1 MTGKWKKSIH
11 YALKGIKHLGDEK
24 YMDFFLER
32 ENDPFLLEFA
42 HNQSRL
48 SDRKA
53 LLIPET
59 GKGWGFFAEFRAM
72 LAKMYFAECFGL
84 EPYVEWGGEFLYSES
99 EEINGSKNAFEYYF
113 EQPMNVTKSELNA
126 RFFVSIAKPE
136 QGAVVEREF
145 RKDAYGLN
153 IEYLD
158 ILTDMYRKY
167 IHLNPTTAAAISKDL
182 NKLFK
187 GTKILGVHFRGTDYK
202 VGYQYHPV
210 AVQIEQTIAAANEE
224 FDKGGYQMIFLA
236 TDEVGAIERF
246 NSEFSDNLIY
256 FEDVY
261 RGTGNESVA
270 FSKAGREHHHY
281 RLGYEVLRD
290 MFALSYCDG
299 LVAGLSQVVNC
310 ARIAKKS
317 RGEEYRTLNIIDNGI
332 NAEGKLFKANQ

>member
-1 MTGKWKKSIH
+1 MTGTLKKSIH
-11 YALKGIKHLGDEK
+11 YALKGVKHFGDER

-32 ENDPFLLEFA
+32 ENDPYLLEFA
-42 HNQSRL
+42 HGGTNL
-48 SDRKA
+48 SDRKV
-53 LLIPET
+53 LLIPEN

-84 EPYVEWGGEFLYSES
+84 EPYVEWGEKFLYSER

-113 EQPMNVTKSELNA
+113 EQPLNVNKSELDA

-145 RKDAYGLN
+145 RKDPYGLN

-158 ILTDMYRKY
+158 ILADMYRKY
-167 IHLNPTTAAAISKDL
+167 IRLNSSTAASIAKDL
-182 NKLFK
+182 NRYFK
-187 GTKILGVHFRGTDYK
+187 EVKVLGVHFRGTDYK

-210 AVQIEQTIAAANEE
+210 AVQIEQTITAVNEE

-236 TDEVGAIERF
+236 TDEADAIERF
-246 NSEFSDNLIY
+246 KLKFPDNLIY

-261 RGTGNESVA
+261 RGTGNESIA
-270 FSKAGREHHHY
+270 FSRAEREYHHY

-290 MFALSYCDG
+290 MYALSYCDG
-299 LVAGLSQVVNC
+299 LIAGLSQVVNC

-317 RGEEYRTLNIIDNGI
+317 RGEEYRTLNVINNGI
-332 NAEGKLFKANQ
+332 NAEGKRFKV